1 MTHVTRS
8 CRTIGCLIAGLA
20 LAACSASGYS
30 IRSLAPEINATLASG
45 RATIEVGDTVETT
58 FPFRAEWN
66 HATRV
71 RADGLATFP
80 LIGEVAVAGKTV
92 EELQKVMLD
101 RYGKERDN
109 EKIDLTID
117 VQAPTAAGVET
128 SNAVFVIGDVTTP
141 GPIPLTGRPLTLF
154 EAIGAAGGHLKRTAN
169 LSNTV
174 LVRRVK
180 GTNEM
185 RSWRLDAD
193 VYDWGSQPAIFLQAR
208 DIVFVPNTAIDDVN
222 IWVDQWIRQMLPL
235 PIVPIQ

>member
-1 MTHVTRS
+1 MNPVTRFCS
-8 CRTIGCLIAGLA
+8 TFGYLLAGLV

-30 IRSLAPEINATLASG
+30 IRSLAPEINATLAGG
-45 RATIEVGDTVETT
+45 RTTIEVGDTIATT
-58 FPFRAEWN
+58 FPFRTEWD
-66 HATRV
+66 HQTRV
-71 RADGLATFP
+71 RPDGRATFP
-80 LIGEVAVAGKTV
+80 LIGEAEVAGKTV
-92 EELQKVMLD
+92 EELHKSLMD
-101 RYGKERDN
+101 RYSKERSN
-109 EKIDLTID
+109 EKIELTID
-117 VQAPTAAGVET
+117 VQAGAEAGDEN
-128 SNAVFVIGDVTTP
+128 SNVVYVIGDVTTP
-141 GPIPLTGRPLTLF
+141 GPVRLTGRRLTLF

-174 LVRRVK
+174 LVRRVR

-208 DIVFVPNTAIDDVN
+208 DIVFVPNTAVDDVN